1 MQTFYSISYDSSKAE
16 PFGSPKRLFAAA
28 VSNFPGRNYGV
39 GMGGNR
45 FAFTQHAATAP
56 LREIRVLTAWH
67 DRLAS
72 QQGSERRRGRLAA
85 YPDASRS

>member
-28 VSNFPGRNYGV
+28 VSDFPGRNYGV

-45 FAFTQHAATAP
+45 FVFTQHVTTPP
-56 LREIRVLTAWH
+56 LREIRVLTGWYDH
-67 DRLAS
+67 LTPRP
-72 QQGSERRRGRLAA
+72 ER
-85 YPDASRS
+85 